1 MTELYWNTISHAM
14 KEIKAEF
21 GRSDLAEKFY
31 LAGGTALALQL
42 GHRQSIDLDFF
53 TQNEDISISRQQVE
67 VSLPLFHPLLV
78 DSSWGN
84 FIFLINSIRVG
95 FFTYGYPL
103 IAPLIDTNGIQLA
116 SLADIGLMK
125 MDALLRRAS
134 RKDFHDLYAIC
145 QIIPLQDL
153 LILAPQRYPGIRDFE
168 AKIIRHLVFFERA
181 DLEAPIPLLQQVSWE
196 EVKDFFRQQGNI
208 ISKSWIK

>member
-1 MTELYWNTISHAM
+1 MIELYWNTISDAT
-14 KEIKAEF
+14 KEIMAEF
-21 GRSDLAEKFY
+21 RRSSLADKFY
-31 LAGGTALALQL
+31 LAGITALALQL

-53 TQNEDISISRQQVE
+53 TPIEDISFSRRQIE
-67 VSLPLFHPLLV
+67 TSLPLFHPLLV

-84 FIFLINSIRVG
+84 FIFLMNSIRVG

-103 IAPLIDTNGIQLA
+103 ITPPIDADGIQLA
-116 SLADIGLMK
+116 GLADIGLMK
-125 MDALLRRAS
+125 MDALLGRAS

-145 QIIPLQDL
+145 QIIPLKDL
-153 LILAPQRYPGIRDFE
+153 IILAPQKYPAIRDFE
-168 AKIIRHLVFFERA
+168 AQIIRHLVFFERA

-196 EVKDFFRQQGNI
+196 EVKDFFRQQGNN